1 MALPLATTA
10 RSCSSGGT
18 TCAECRSVG
27 VNTCARPS
35 RAARMSLERLSRSDT
50 TAEGNLQPKSQ
61 PNNAGKPHD
70 SHQNR
75 VLGRGEEPRSVH
87 GSGGNRVVCLHC
99 WAGTLAEGCPQL
111 WCLNG

>member
-75 VLGRGEEPRSVH
+75 VPIEVLLRDPGPGQGRGD
-87 GSGGNRVVCLHC
+87 
-99 WAGTLAEGCPQL
+99 AAAEQDRKSTR
-111 WCLNG
+111 LNSSH